1 MKDQKIRHCSTF
13 EAAASKQATPQSTAM
28 FPPARKRRATDPE
41 WSLKPSRHQHST
53 SDGSGPTQKKKKGGG
68 SRKSSIDASANDA
81 DAPLVKKKI
90 LGVRRVLS
98 KPGDEDDI
106 ITNPREYHHG
116 HDNAIISSLIASNPR
131 IIGLALSARDPLG
144 ALSDD
149 YILSLL
155 HSRGQNE
162 IRRDNPGRRSVSAA
176 SAASAGGSGAGG
188 AGQKPASA
196 SSNKKKADKILGS
209 LGLDDADPSLRRDV
223 ENLVMRRTNSV
234 SATMDN
240 EDSLIG
246 GEDEDTE
253 NYDQILRTEELYLR
267 DVLESMGSG
276 VDGASGDENSDDDAN
291 DDGLTWLSKEM
302 EREYR
307 QFLKF
312 SADGESDKDGDEN
325 DGGGKEASA
334 ESSVARGKAK
344 YRFKATITLSRGVN
358 CHLGLFHSM
367 EDACEA
373 VDKATLA
380 RRTLGKKLLEEH
392 QIRRAVKSRKAA
404 LQETTTA
411 LERDRVTPAIAAKRA
426 QVAATH
432 AFTEVKVEAFLT
444 SDKVMQPE
452 LNWDG
457 RIEEFYK
464 LDDEDDEELGLDDD
478 AAEALALKRA
488 NLEGLEK
495 LASAMLDSDRA
506 GIALEMVMKD
516 IDMPVPD
523 LMNEDPIIELGGGG
537 GDDDE
542 LAAAAAEYQELTTS
556 LRVRGEELKRLIQLE
571 QSVQPLLEEDA
582 KCCDNIVSSFVMESK
597 KKK

>member
-1 MKDQKIRHCSTF
+1 
-13 EAAASKQATPQSTAM
+13 M

-41 WSLKPSRHQHST
+41 WPLKPSRHQHS
-53 SDGSGPTQKKKKGGG
+53 SDGGVGPKQKKKKGGG
-68 SRKSSIDASANDA
+68 SRKSSIGASASATATDGGDT
-81 DAPLVKKKI
+81 DAPLIKKKI

-98 KPGDEDDI
+98 KPGDEVDI
-106 ITNPREYHHG
+106 VTNPREYHHG

-162 IRRDNPGRRSVSAA
+162 IRRDNPGRRSVSSA
-176 SAASAGGSGAGG
+176 SSASASAGGGGTGAG
-188 AGQKPASA
+188 GQKPASA

-223 ENLVMRRTNSV
+223 ENLVMRRTNSL

-267 DVLESMGSG
+267 DVLEAMGND
-276 VDGASGDENSDDDAN
+276 VDGASGDEDDGDGDAN

-302 EREYR
+302 EREYK

-312 SADGESDKDGDEN
+312 SAGGDNDKDGNEKN
-325 DGGGKEASA
+325 EGGGGSEASA
-334 ESSVARGKAK
+334 EPSVARSKPK

-367 EDACEA
+367 EDACVA

-392 QIRRAVKSRKAA
+392 HIRRAVKSRKAA
-404 LQETTTA
+404 HQETVTA

-432 AFTEVKVEAFLT
+432 AWTEVKVEAFLT

-457 RIEEFYK
+457 RVEEFYK
-464 LDDEDDEELGLDDD
+464 LDNEDDEELGLDED

-495 LASAMLDSDRA
+495 LAGAMLDSDRA

-516 IDMPVPD
+516 LDLPVPD
-523 LMNEDPIIELGGGG
+523 LVEEDAIIEGGAGGGN
-537 GDDDE
+537 DE
-542 LAAAAAEYQELTTS
+542 LAAAMAEYQELTTS
-556 LRVRGEELKRLIQLE
+556 LRARGEELKRLIQLE

-582 KCCDNIVSSFVMESK
+582 KCCDNIISSFVMESK
-597 KKK
+597 KKKK

>member
-1 MKDQKIRHCSTF
+1 
-13 EAAASKQATPQSTAM
+13 M

-41 WSLKPSRHQHST
+41 WSLKPSRHQHF
-53 SDGSGPTQKKKKGGG
+53 SDAPGSGPKQKKKKGGG
-68 SRKSSIDASANDA
+68 SRKSSIGASASTSATATDGGGDA
-81 DAPLVKKKI
+81 DAPLIKKKI

-98 KPGDEDDI
+98 KPGDEDDVV
-106 ITNPREYHHG
+106 TNPREYHHG
-116 HDNAIISSLIASNPR
+116 HGNAIISSLIASNPR

-176 SAASAGGSGAGG
+176 ASATSAGGGAGG
-188 AGQKPASA
+188 TGAGGQKPASA

-240 EDSLIG
+240 YEDSLIG

-267 DVLESMGSG
+267 DVLEAMGNNDEG
-276 VDGASGDENSDDDAN
+276 VSGDEDDGGGDAN

-302 EREYR
+302 EREYK

-312 SADGESDKDGDEN
+312 STDGDGDKDGNGKN
-325 DGGGKEASA
+325 DGGGKAEASA
-334 ESSVARGKAK
+334 ESSVARGKPK

-392 QIRRAVKSRKAA
+392 HIRRAVKSRKAA
-404 LQETTTA
+404 HQETTTA

-426 QVAATH
+426 QVAAAH

-457 RIEEFYK
+457 RVEEFYK

-506 GIALEMVMKD
+506 GTALEMVMKD
-516 IDMPVPD
+516 LDLPVPEIVD
-523 LMNEDPIIELGGGG
+523 EDPVEDDGCGGED
-537 GDDDE
+537 DDDE
-542 LAAAAAEYQELTTS
+542 LAATITEYQELTS
-556 LRVRGEELKRLIQLE
+556 NLRARGEELKRLIQLE
-571 QSVQPLLEEDA
+571 QSVQPIFEEDA
-582 KCCDNIVSSFVMESK
+582 KCCDNIVSSFVMEPKEK
-597 KKK
+597 K

>member
-1 MKDQKIRHCSTF
+1 
-13 EAAASKQATPQSTAM
+13 M

-41 WSLKPSRHQHST
+41 WSLKPSRHQHS
-53 SDGSGPTQKKKKGGG
+53 SDGGVGPKQKKKKGAGG
-68 SRKSSIDASANDA
+68 SRKSSIGASTSATATDGGDA
-81 DAPLVKKKI
+81 DAPLIKKKI

-106 ITNPREYHHG
+106 VTNPREYHHG
-116 HDNAIISSLIASNPR
+116 HDNAIISSLIAANPR

-162 IRRDNPGRRSVSAA
+162 IRRDNPGRRSVLAA
-176 SAASAGGSGAGG
+176 SSASASAGGGGTG
-188 AGQKPASA
+188 AGQRPASA

-234 SATMDN
+234 SASTDN

-267 DVLESMGSG
+267 DVLEAMGND
-276 VDGASGDENSDDDAN
+276 VDGASGDVDDGDGNAN

-302 EREYR
+302 EREYK

-312 SADGESDKDGDEN
+312 SAGGDNDKDGNEKN
-325 DGGGKEASA
+325 EGGGGGGSEASA
-334 ESSVARGKAK
+334 EPSVARGKPK

-367 EDACEA
+367 EDACVA

-392 QIRRAVKSRKAA
+392 HIRRAVKSRKAA
-404 LQETTTA
+404 HQETVTA

-426 QVAATH
+426 QVAAAH
-432 AFTEVKVEAFLT
+432 SFAEVKVEAFLT

-457 RIEEFYK
+457 PVEEFYK
-464 LDDEDDEELGLDDD
+464 LDNEDDEELGLDDD
-478 AAEALALKRA
+478 AAQALALKRA

-506 GIALEMVMKD
+506 GIALETVMKD
-516 IDMPVPD
+516 LDLPVPD
-523 LMNEDPIIELGGGG
+523 LVEEDPIIEGGGG
-537 GDDDE
+537 EDDDE
-542 LAAAAAEYQELTTS
+542 LAAAITEYQELTTS
-556 LRVRGEELKRLIQLE
+556 LRARGEELKRLIQLE
-571 QSVQPLLEEDA
+571 QSVQPILEEDA

-597 KKK
+597 EKK